1 MTRKAQR
8 TQDDHEDQD
17 DDKIRIDKWLWAA
30 RFFKTRN
37 LAKQAIEGG
46 KIHCD
51 GQRVKAS
58 KEAVIGLALTIRQD
72 LLEKVVIIKAL
83 SDQRR
88 GAPEAA
94 LLYEETEESKQ
105 KREQLAAERK
115 AGLAN
120 FIISDHKPNKKERR
134 QIHRFQNKF
143 LLDED

>member
-8 TQDDHEDQD
+8 THQEDGDQD
-17 DDKIRIDKWLWAA
+17 DGKIRIDKWLWAA

-37 LAKQAIEGG
+37 LAKQAVEGG

-58 KEAVIGLALTIRQD
+58 KEVVVGLALTIRQD
-72 LLEKVVIIKAL
+72 LTEKVVIVKAL

-105 KREQLAAERK
+105 KREQQAAQRK

-120 FIISDHKPNKKERR
+120 FIISEHKPNKKERR
-134 QIHRFQNKF
+134 QIHRFQNMYS
-143 LLDED
+143 LDE

>member
-8 TQDDHEDQD
+8 TSVDDDEID

-46 KIHCD
+46 KIHCE

-58 KEAVIGLALTIRQD
+58 KEVVIGLELTIRQD
-72 LLEKVVIIKAL
+72 LTEKIVIVKAL

-94 LLYEETEESKQ
+94 LLYEETEESQQ
-105 KREQLAAERK
+105 KREKQSADRK

-134 QIHRFQNKF
+134 QIHRFQNIF
-143 LLDED
+143 EQDL